1 MKKID
6 EIMELMSDEIQ
17 DFQVALLQLRKMTKE
32 LQSHSIPISTEV
44 MERQLGFFFQKQQE
58 KGALMADKLV
68 AIDKKLKKAY
78 ILPKSMGILFGSV
91 LVLLI
96 SIICYMGLQLEN
108 SKDDKNDVYPAY
120 QYGEYLKENP
130 GRREAYENW
139 LQNHNIP

>member
-6 EIMELMSDEIQ
+6 EIMELMTDEIQ
-17 DFQVALLQLRKMTKE
+17 DFQVALLQMKKMTDE
-32 LQSHSIPISTEV
+32 LNTRSIPISTEV
-44 MERQLGFFFQKQQE
+44 MEKQLKFFFQQQQE
-58 KGALMADKLV
+58 KEALMADKLV

-96 SIICYMGLQLEN
+96 SIICYMGLQLE
-108 SKDDKNDVYPAY
+108 SLKDDKNDVYPAY

-130 GRREAYENW
+130 GSREAYENW